1 MDRQMNP
8 VRPSTL
14 TSGIDPVAHR
24 DDRRPTRHGFN
35 HRNPEWLRP
44 VDGKEIR
51 TRVPQ
56 KLFLLRFANRSYKL
70 NKWIPERRLDL
81 LGEILFVHG
90 IDLRGDPEGHAY
102 RTAMAK
108 CRRPIPL

>member
-1 MDRQMNP
+1 MDRQMNS
-8 VRPSTL
+8 VRPSTM